1 MISRANYIAITLIM
15 CVVLLMFQL
24 TGISENVLMN
34 TGENIY
40 SAEAVPEGQISL
52 EMTRYEQ
59 QGERLYVSALQADK
73 DTVGLIGTED
83 EDCLSVAREWSISQ
97 KREYCYYENIGE
109 AAADENGAGFLII
122 DGEKLGSAEDVEML
136 KSLAEQ
142 GRDLVVSGLPDV
154 QVMDRNRDL
163 MRALGIL
170 RIEADEIE
178 VDGFKLFAG
187 LVIGGET
194 VYMDYEQQMPYAM
207 LDDSVT
213 AYAVAQSEDA
223 WIQDVENEELPA
235 IIWRYAPDVGKVYV
249 MNGDYLTGQLGA
261 GILTGFAA
269 DTDEVYVYPVAN
281 AQVSVVENY
290 PVLTNENPE
299 VMEQEYGQ
307 DSSIVFRDILWPSI
321 VAIYYDT
328 DDAMTVTAAPR
339 LDYDDQGELN
349 KSLMDFYYEQV
360 TKETGE
366 IGLSGYQ
373 VSDVP
378 LREKLKEDLELYQEV
393 LPDYEIRT
401 FQAGGLEE
409 EDYERLVGKGHLFSD
424 VDTVLTDYDGD
435 SADSFFSYLDNGV
448 LQLPVY
454 MDSRVM
460 EDEDDFRSRC
470 LQTAYGYYGTAVDT
484 SKVIYP
490 ESDDDSWNIISNDW
504 SKNYRPYRTPFEA
517 FEKTTAT
524 EADRRVRNYLAL
536 EYEAQIGEDRIEITA
551 DSPDG
556 ASYYVVRIHGKEIG
570 EVTGGT
576 CEEIEKGW
584 YLVTV
589 EDESVQ
595 ITLEQT
601 NHADYYIE

>member
-187 LVIGGET
+187 LMIGGET

-249 MNGDYLTGQLGA
+249 VNGDYLTGQLGA

-290 PVLTNENPE
+290 PVLADENPE
-299 VMEQEYGQ
+299 VMEREYGQ

-409 EDYERLVGKGHLFSD
+409 EDYERLVGKGHLLSD

-435 SADSFFSYLDNGV
+435 SVDSFFSYLDNGV

>member
-1 MISRANYIAITLIM
+1 
-15 CVVLLMFQL
+15 
-24 TGISENVLMN
+24 
-34 TGENIY
+34 
-40 SAEAVPEGQISL
+40 
-52 EMTRYEQ
+52 
-59 QGERLYVSALQADK
+59 
-73 DTVGLIGTED
+73 
-83 EDCLSVAREWSISQ
+83 
-97 KREYCYYENIGE
+97 
-109 AAADENGAGFLII
+109 
-122 DGEKLGSAEDVEML
+122 ML

-249 MNGDYLTGQLGA
+249 VNGDYLTGQLGA

-366 IGLSGYQ
+366 IGQSGYQ
-373 VSDVP
+373 VSDVL

-409 EDYERLVGKGHLFSD
+409 EDYERLVGKGHLLSD

-484 SKVIYP
+484 SKVIYS

>member
-249 MNGDYLTGQLGA
+249 VNGDYLTGQLGA

-373 VSDVP
+373 VSDVL

-409 EDYERLVGKGHLFSD
+409 EDYERLVGKGHLLSD

-484 SKVIYP
+484 SKVIYS

-551 DSPDG
+551 DCPDG

>member
-249 MNGDYLTGQLGA
+249 VNGDYLTGQLGA

-373 VSDVP
+373 VSDVL

-409 EDYERLVGKGHLFSD
+409 EDYERLVGKGHLLSD

-484 SKVIYP
+484 SKVIYS

>member
-249 MNGDYLTGQLGA
+249 VNGDYLTGQLGA

-290 PVLTNENPE
+290 PVLTDENPE

-409 EDYERLVGKGHLFSD
+409 EDYERLVGKGHLLSD

-470 LQTAYGYYGTAVDT
+470 LQTAYGYYGTALDT

>member
-40 SAEAVPEGQISL
+40 SAEAVPEEQISL

-142 GRDLVVSGLPDV
+142 GRNLVVSGLPDV

-170 RIEADEIE
+170 RIEEYEIE

-249 MNGDYLTGQLGA
+249 VNGDYLTGQLGV

-290 PVLTNENPE
+290 PVLTDENPE

-339 LDYDDQGELN
+339 LDYDGQGEIN
-349 KSLMDFYYEQV
+349 ENLMDFYYEQV

-378 LREKLKEDLELYQEV
+378 LREKLQEDLELYKEV

-409 EDYERLVGKGHLFSD
+409 EDYERLVGEGHLLSD

-435 SADSFFSYLDNGV
+435 SAESFFTYLDNGV

>member
-40 SAEAVPEGQISL
+40 SAEAVPEEQISL

-142 GRDLVVSGLPDV
+142 GRNLVVSGLPDV

-170 RIEADEIE
+170 RIEEDEIE

-249 MNGDYLTGQLGA
+249 VNGDYLTGQLGV

-290 PVLTNENPE
+290 PVLTDENPE

-339 LDYDDQGELN
+339 LDYDGQGEIN
-349 KSLMDFYYEQV
+349 ENLMDFYYEQV

-378 LREKLKEDLELYQEV
+378 LREKLQEDLELYKEV

-409 EDYERLVGKGHLFSD
+409 EDYERLVGEGHLLSD

-435 SADSFFSYLDNGV
+435 SAESFFTYLDNGV

>member
-109 AAADENGAGFLII
+109 AAADETGAGFLII
-122 DGEKLGSAEDVEML
+122 DGEKLGSAEDVEIL

-142 GRDLVVSGLPDV
+142 GRNLVVSGLPDV

-235 IIWRYAPDVGKVYV
+235 IIWRYAPDAGKVYV
-249 MNGDYLTGQLGA
+249 VNGDYLTGQLGA

-349 KSLMDFYYEQV
+349 ESLMDFYYEQV

-378 LREKLKEDLELYQEV
+378 LREKLQEDLELYKEV

-409 EDYERLVGKGHLFSD
+409 EDYERLVGEGHLLSD

-435 SADSFFSYLDNGV
+435 SAESFFSYLDNGV

-470 LQTAYGYYGTAVDT
+470 LQTAYGYYGTALDT

-595 ITLEQT
+595 ITLKQT